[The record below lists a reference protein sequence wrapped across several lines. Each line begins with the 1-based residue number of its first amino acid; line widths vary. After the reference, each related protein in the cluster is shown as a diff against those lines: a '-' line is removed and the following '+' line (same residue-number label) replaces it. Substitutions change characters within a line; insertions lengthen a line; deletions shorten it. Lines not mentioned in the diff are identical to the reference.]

1 MKTEG
6 KALELWD
13 LLNGVS
19 ASFKRIIG
27 MQMDPTSLK
36 PIEIKMLNLL
46 NSKGGMQINAIAE
59 ELSVTGPWITGI
71 VKALQLKGYVK
82 KVRNEGDRRRLNVTI
97 TPSGKKILMRSME
110 TYLKAVGGLLDKLS
124 AEDIEEFK
132 RLLSKISDIA

>member
-6 KALELWD
+6 NALELWD
-13 LLNGVS
+13 LLNAVS

-71 VKALQLKGYVK
+71 VKALQQKGYVK

-97 TPSGKKILMRSME
+97 TTSGKKILVRSMD
-110 TYLKAVGGLLDKLS
+110 TYVKAVGGLHEKLP

>member
-6 KALELWD
+6 NALELWD
-13 LLNGVS
+13 LLNAVS

-71 VKALQLKGYVK
+71 VKALQQKGYVK

-97 TPSGKKILMRSME
+97 TPSGKKILVRSMD

>member
-1 MKTEG
+1 LKTEG
-6 KALELWD
+6 NALELWD
-13 LLNGVS
+13 LLNAVS

-71 VKALQLKGYVK
+71 VKALQQKGYVK

-97 TPSGKKILMRSME
+97 TPSGKKILVRSMD

>member
-6 KALELWD
+6 NALELWD
-13 LLNGVS
+13 LLNAVS

-71 VKALQLKGYVK
+71 VKALQLKGYVR

-97 TPSGKKILMRSME
+97 TPSGKKILVRSMD

>member
-71 VKALQLKGYVK
+71 VKALQQKGYVK

-97 TPSGKKILMRSME
+97 TPSGKKILVRSMD

-124 AEDIEEFK
+124 AEDIDEFK

>member
-6 KALELWD
+6 NALELWD
-13 LLNGVS
+13 LLNAVS

-71 VKALQLKGYVK
+71 VKALQQKGYVK

-97 TPSGKKILMRSME
+97 TPSGKKILVRSMD

-124 AEDIEEFK
+124 SEDIEEFK

>member
-6 KALELWD
+6 EALELWD
-13 LLNGVS
+13 LLNAVS
-19 ASFKRIIG
+19 TSFKRIIG

-46 NSKGGMQINAIAE
+46 NTHGGMQINAIAE

-71 VKALQLKGYVK
+71 VKAMQQKGYVK
-82 KVRNEGDRRRLNVTI
+82 KVRNESDKRRLNVTI
-97 TPSGKKILMRSME
+97 TPSGKKILLRSMD

-124 AEDIEEFK
+124 TEDIEEFK

>member
-6 KALELWD
+6 NALELWD
-13 LLNGVS
+13 LLNAVS

-71 VKALQLKGYVK
+71 VKALQQKGYVK
-82 KVRNEGDRRRLNVTI
+82 KVRNEGDRRRLKVTI
-97 TPSGKKILMRSME
+97 TPSGKKILVRSMD

>member
-6 KALELWD
+6 KTLELWD
-13 LLNGVS
+13 LLNAVS

-46 NSKGGMQINAIAE
+46 NTNGGMQINAIAE

-71 VKALQLKGYVK
+71 VKAMQQKGYVQ
-82 KVRNEGDRRRLNVTI
+82 KVRNESDKRRLNVTI
-97 TPSGKKILMRSME
+97 TPSGKKILLRSMD
-110 TYLKAVGGLLDKLS
+110 TYLKAVDGLLDKLS
-124 AEDIEEFK
+124 TEDIEEFK

>member
-1 MKTEG
+1 LKTEG
-6 KALELWD
+6 DALELWD
-13 LLNGVS
+13 LLNAVS

-71 VKALQLKGYVK
+71 VKALQQKGYVK

-97 TPSGKKILMRSME
+97 TPSGKKILVRSMD

>member
-13 LLNGVS
+13 LLNEVS

-46 NSKGGMQINAIAE
+46 NNRGGMQINAIAE

-71 VKALQLKGYVK
+71 VKAMQQKGYVK
-82 KVRNEGDRRRLNVTI
+82 KVRNQSDRRRLNVTI
-97 TPSGKKILMRSME
+97 TPRGKKILDKNMD
-110 TYLKAVGGLLDKLS
+110 TYLRAVSGLLDKLS
-124 AEDIEEFK
+124 TEDIEEFK
-132 RLLSKISDIA
+132 RLLKKIGDIT

>member
-6 KALELWD
+6 NALELWD
-13 LLNGVS
+13 LLNAVS

-71 VKALQLKGYVK
+71 VKALQQKGYVK

-97 TPSGKKILMRSME
+97 TPSGKKILVRSMD
-110 TYLKAVGGLLDKLS
+110 TYLKAVGGLLEKLS

>member
-6 KALELWD
+6 NALELWD
-13 LLNGVS
+13 LLNAVS

-71 VKALQLKGYVK
+71 VKALQQKGYVK

-97 TPSGKKILMRSME
+97 TPSGKKILMRSMD

-124 AEDIEEFK
+124 AEDIDEFK

>member
-6 KALELWD
+6 NALELWD
-13 LLNGVS
+13 LLNAVS

-71 VKALQLKGYVK
+71 VKALQQKGYVK

-97 TPSGKKILMRSME
+97 TPSGKKILVRSMD
-110 TYLKAVGGLLDKLS
+110 TYLKAVVGLLDKLS

>member
-71 VKALQLKGYVK
+71 VKALQLKGYVR

>member
-1 MKTEG
+1 LKTEG

-13 LLNGVS
+13 LLNEVS

-46 NSKGGMQINAIAE
+46 NNRGGMQINAIAE

-71 VKALQLKGYVK
+71 VKAMQQKGYVK
-82 KVRNEGDRRRLNVTI
+82 KVRNQSDRRRLNVTI
-97 TPSGKKILMRSME
+97 TPRGKKILDKNMD
-110 TYLKAVGGLLDKLS
+110 TYLRAVSGLLDKLS
-124 AEDIEEFK
+124 TEDIEEFK
-132 RLLSKISDIA
+132 RLLKKIGDIT

>member
-6 KALELWD
+6 NALELWD
-13 LLNGVS
+13 LLNAVS

-71 VKALQLKGYVK
+71 VKALQQKGYVK

-97 TPSGKKILMRSME
+97 TPSGKKILMRSMD

>member
-6 KALELWD
+6 NALELWD
-13 LLNGVS
+13 LLNAVS

-71 VKALQLKGYVK
+71 VKALQQKGYVK

-97 TPSGKKILMRSME
+97 TPSGKKILVRSMD

-124 AEDIEEFK
+124 AEDIDEFK

>member
-1 MKTEG
+1 MKAEG

-13 LLNGVS
+13 LLNAVS

-71 VKALQLKGYVK
+71 VKALQQKGYVK

-97 TPSGKKILMRSME
+97 TPSGKKILVRSMD

>member
-1 MKTEG
+1 LKTEG

-13 LLNGVS
+13 LLNEVS

-46 NSKGGMQINAIAE
+46 NNRGGMQINAISE

-71 VKALQLKGYVK
+71 VKAMQQKGYVK
-82 KVRNEGDRRRLNVTI
+82 KVRNQSDRRRLNVTI
-97 TPSGKKILMRSME
+97 TPRGKKILDKNMD
-110 TYLKAVGGLLDKLS
+110 TYLRAVSGLLDKLS
-124 AEDIEEFK
+124 TEDIEEFK
-132 RLLSKISDIA
+132 RLLKKIGDIT

>member
-6 KALELWD
+6 NALELWD
-13 LLNGVS
+13 LLNAVS

-71 VKALQLKGYVK
+71 VKALQQKGYVK

-97 TPSGKKILMRSME
+97 TPSGKKILVRSMD

-124 AEDIEEFK
+124 AEDIKEFK

>member
-6 KALELWD
+6 DALELWD
-13 LLNGVS
+13 LLNAVS

-71 VKALQLKGYVK
+71 VKALQQKGYVK

-97 TPSGKKILMRSME
+97 TPSGKKILVRSMD
-110 TYLKAVGGLLDKLS
+110 TYLKAVGGLLEKLS

>member
-1 MKTEG
+1 LKTEG
-6 KALELWD
+6 NALELWD
-13 LLNGVS
+13 LLNAVS

-71 VKALQLKGYVK
+71 VKALQQKGYVK

-97 TPSGKKILMRSME
+97 TPSGKKILVRSMD
-110 TYLKAVGGLLDKLS
+110 TYLKAVGGLLEKLS

>member
-6 KALELWD
+6 DALELWD
-13 LLNGVS
+13 LLNAVS

-71 VKALQLKGYVK
+71 VKALQQKGYVK

-97 TPSGKKILMRSME
+97 TPSGKKILVRSMD

>member
-71 VKALQLKGYVK
+71 VKALQQKGYVR

-97 TPSGKKILMRSME
+97 TPSGKKILTRSME